1 MREEG
6 RKGEREE
13 VRKRG
18 RGGWIEEERKGG
30 RKGERMGKKV
40 GMERISN
47 KVSKILSELN

>member
-18 RGGWIEEERKGG
+18 REKWIEKESKGG
-30 RKGERMGKKV
+30 RKGERMDKKV

-47 KVSKILSELN
+47 KVSKIVSELN